1 LSVADLKNFGLSDRH
16 LPADVVIPETISI
29 DTGEN
34 AGWIEIP
41 HAQRILIDLNYSSIW
56 YNPMSKMHRVIF
68 QQDGI
73 TYDAEEGQWL
83 YDVCQAAG
91 ASIPFA
97 CKAGA
102 CGICATQVVQGEQS
116 MGPQKSREIR
126 TLASIGLDPTRYRLP
141 CMADISGPLTMGA
154 SAQTPQA
161 TASLPLCK
169 IRVEEYRPLT
179 LTVCE
184 QRFAVESG
192 EIKFSPGQYMIFHVP
207 GIDKV
212 IRRSYSISS
221 HLSDSKHFEICV
233 RAVSGGF
240 CSNFIHRL
248 RPGDCIQAEGPY
260 GDFRLEEG
268 SERDVLMIAT
278 GTGIAPIKSMMTYL
292 LGQAGTR
299 RIRLFF
305 GLRNVSDLF
314 YTKML
319 SDMTQ
324 SYTRFEPTIILSQP
338 DPVGW
343 AGLRG
348 RVTDLIRE
356 QVSPEEAS
364 RSEAYLCGGRS
375 MIDDS
380 KGLLIR
386 KGMSA
391 EHIRH
396 ENFF

>member
-1 LSVADLKNFGLSDRH
+1 
-16 LPADVVIPETISI
+16 
-29 DTGEN
+29 
-34 AGWIEIP
+34 
-41 HAQRILIDLNYSSIW
+41 
-56 YNPMSKMHRVIF
+56 
-68 QQDGI
+68 
-73 TYDAEEGQWL
+73 
-83 YDVCQAAG
+83 
-91 ASIPFA
+91 
-97 CKAGA
+97 
-102 CGICATQVVQGEQS
+102 
-116 MGPQKSREIR
+116 
-126 TLASIGLDPTRYRLP
+126 
-141 CMADISGPLTMGA
+141 
-154 SAQTPQA
+154 
-161 TASLPLCK
+161 
-169 IRVEEYRPLT
+169 
-179 LTVCE
+179 
-184 QRFAVESG
+184 
-192 EIKFSPGQYMIFHVP
+192 
-207 GIDKV
+207 
-212 IRRSYSISS
+212 
-221 HLSDSKHFEICV
+221 
-233 RAVSGGF
+233 
-240 CSNFIHRL
+240 
-248 RPGDCIQAEGPY
+248 
-260 GDFRLEEG
+260 
-268 SERDVLMIAT
+268 
-278 GTGIAPIKSMMTYL
+278 MMTYL